1 MKTKGHGT
9 IKKSKAY
16 GAIGTLLLSGVLVA
30 AMGTTA
36 VQADE
41 TVENSSATETL
52 ASTLQVATESTAA
65 TATDSEVSVG
75 DTKTSETEANK
86 TVISDSAESTT
97 PVEVEKTTETSSTT
111 ENTDAEVVKPAESTV
126 PEKTETEAASATSVP
141 EKTETEVAGVTTE
154 ATNVVEEN
162 ENNSTESTEAEEDST
177 EPAKEMASTEATSEE
192 SSAEELVASETEAKV
207 ISEDAEAAD
216 QSKHGATGGG
226 TGVTDRVT
234 DVYLGSN
241 GFNIQC
247 NQPIADGAK
256 IMFAVWSDKN
266 GQDDLIW
273 YTADSHGKTTAK
285 YTGSYGKYHIHT
297 YQNLNGKMTGLNG
310 TSIIVPEPSAKV
322 TIAKASETSYKVT
335 VSDVPVYISSVQL
348 PTWTQA
354 NDQDDLIWYKTTKDS
369 NTTYS
374 AIISVA
380 EHNLESGRY
389 NVHVYGTSAVTN
401 ALTGLAGTH
410 FEADYHFG
418 DVVVDATLAKDG
430 IDLTMPSDVSKGM
443 AVYHAVWS
451 AENDQDDIVWY
462 KADPSGHTKANYTGS
477 YGTYL
482 VHTYGVVHGQMV
494 GLNATSVLVPKP
506 EVKANITKESATT
519 YKVTITD
526 VPIYIDDIQV
536 PTWTEANGQDDLQW
550 YKAEKAADG
559 SYYVVFSE
567 ATHNLEAGTYN
578 VHVYGY
584 NHVKKVQTG
593 LLGKRFESDY
603 RFGDVA
609 VKAELA
615 PTGIYITMPSDVSS
629 NLKTYHAVWSAKNDQ
644 DDIKWY
650 QVAKN
655 GQLTASYTGD
665 YGAYYI
671 HTYAVVKGKMTCISA
686 TSIDVPK
693 PDVKVSV
700 TQASD
705 TSAKVVVT
713 NVPIYVHDIEVPVWT
728 SQNGQDDIKWYKAEK
743 AADGSYTYTFYAKN
757 HNFESGHY
765 NVHVYGVS
773 EVTHSLVGLATTS
786 GIDLTFNQNLTAPT
800 VTVQNHNAD
809 KGTLQV
815 VIAETETSKSIAS
828 VSVAAWSEAEQK
840 NIHWYTTS
848 HVVNGK
854 VIVTVDEKYHHNLT
868 GNYTVHTYIKTKDG
882 STIGYNLGQCAFNN
896 TQSTTSVTAT
906 YKGTGVYGVTISGV
920 YSNGSVKYAVWS
932 DVNGQDDIKWYD
944 ASVSQAVAT
953 GLINVANHSGTG
965 TYHLH
970 AYQSDNGK
978 MYLLGKTEF
987 TVKKTS
993 YNTPYYNQKDERWG
1007 NTLYGGYKMGATGC
1021 VPTSLSMIISS
1032 LSGKEILPTMVAD
1045 YLYYDTVEFN
1055 RGSQGTSGNGVL
1067 LASKHFGMTPTAL
1080 GSVNELTNALK
1091 EGHYVSAS
1099 VQMNKFS
1106 PWPFGTS
1113 HAIVLK
1119 GYSNGNTYVLDPY
1132 NAANNGWYPI
1142 DALWREQSTQYE
1154 DIAALGH
1161 PFVKITDI

>member
-1 MKTKGHGT
+1 M
-9 IKKSKAY
+9 
-16 GAIGTLLLSGVLVA
+16 
-30 AMGTTA
+30 
-36 VQADE
+36 
-41 TVENSSATETL
+41 
-52 ASTLQVATESTAA
+52 
-65 TATDSEVSVG
+65 
-75 DTKTSETEANK
+75 
-86 TVISDSAESTT
+86 
-97 PVEVEKTTETSSTT
+97 
-111 ENTDAEVVKPAESTV
+111 
-126 PEKTETEAASATSVP
+126 P

-241 GFNIQC
+241 GFNIQY

-629 NLKTYHAVWSAKNDQ
+629 KLKTYHAVWSAKNDQ

>member
-1 MKTKGHGT
+1 M
-9 IKKSKAY
+9 
-16 GAIGTLLLSGVLVA
+16 
-30 AMGTTA
+30 
-36 VQADE
+36 
-41 TVENSSATETL
+41 
-52 ASTLQVATESTAA
+52 
-65 TATDSEVSVG
+65 
-75 DTKTSETEANK
+75 
-86 TVISDSAESTT
+86 
-97 PVEVEKTTETSSTT
+97 
-111 ENTDAEVVKPAESTV
+111 
-126 PEKTETEAASATSVP
+126 
-141 EKTETEVAGVTTE
+141 
-154 ATNVVEEN
+154 
-162 ENNSTESTEAEEDST
+162 
-177 EPAKEMASTEATSEE
+177 
-192 SSAEELVASETEAKV
+192 VASETEAKV

-241 GFNIQC
+241 GFNIQY

-322 TIAKASETSYKVT
+322 TITKASETSYKVT

-389 NVHVYGTSAVTN
+389 NVHVYGTSAITN

-559 SYYVVFSE
+559 SYCVVFSE

-1032 LSGKEILPTMVAD
+1032 LSGKEILSTMVAD

-1055 RGSQGTSGNGVL
+1055 RVSQGTSGNGVL

>member
-1 MKTKGHGT
+1 MNKLKT
-9 IKKSKAY
+9 A
-16 GAIGTLLLSGVLVA
+16 LLS
-30 AMGTTA
+30 TA
-36 VQADE
+36 VLSTAYLSPS
-41 TVENSSATETL
+41 VL
-52 ASTLQVATESTAA
+52 ASQL
-65 TATDSEVSVG
+65 D
-75 DTKTSETEANK
+75 
-86 TVISDSAESTT
+86 
-97 PVEVEKTTETSSTT
+97 
-111 ENTDAEVVKPAESTV
+111 
-126 PEKTETEAASATSVP
+126 
-141 EKTETEVAGVTTE
+141 E
-154 ATNVVEEN
+154 ATVSKTDF
-162 ENNSTESTEAEEDST
+162 NSVSKTFDITAQQSTNGKGIKQIDVAIW
-177 EPAKEMASTEATSEE
+177 SEE
-192 SSAEELVASETEAKV
+192 
-207 ISEDAEAAD
+207 
-216 QSKHGATGGG
+216 
-226 TGVTDRVT
+226 
-234 DVYLGSN
+234 
-241 GFNIQC
+241 
-247 NQPIADGAK
+247 
-256 IMFAVWSDKN
+256 N
-266 GQDDLIW
+266 GQDDLKW
-273 YTADSHGKTTAK
+273 YSANAITEDQASVQFHLANHGNRAGNYVTHVYTT
-285 YTGSYGKYHIHT
+285 YLDGSRS
-297 YQNLNGKMTGLNG
+297 GLVLDN
-310 TSIIVPEPSAKV
+310 TKITPSAPQVSVKNGV
-322 TIAKASETSYKVT
+322 IQLTTEIYAPSNGQVKYAIWSE
-335 VSDVPVYISSVQL
+335 
-348 PTWTQA
+348 
-354 NDQDDLIWYKTTKDS
+354 
-369 NTTYS
+369 
-374 AIISVA
+374 
-380 EHNLESGRY
+380 
-389 NVHVYGTSAVTN
+389 
-401 ALTGLAGTH
+401 
-410 FEADYHFG
+410 
-418 DVVVDATLAKDG
+418 
-430 IDLTMPSDVSKGM
+430 
-443 AVYHAVWS
+443 
-451 AENDQDDIVWY
+451 ENDQDDIVWY

-800 VTVQNHNAD
+800 VTVQNHDAD

-815 VIAETETSKSIAS
+815 KVSECTTSKVIQ
-828 VSVAAWSEAEQK
+828 VIRVAAWSESDQ
-840 NIHWYTTS
+840 S
-848 HVVNGK
+848 
-854 VIVTVDEKYHHNLT
+854 NL
-868 GNYTVHTYIKTKDG
+868 H
-882 STIGYNLGQCAFNN
+882 
-896 TQSTTSVTAT
+896 
-906 YKGTGVYGVTISGV
+906 
-920 YSNGSVKYAVWS
+920 
-932 DVNGQDDIKWYD
+932 
-944 ASVSQAVAT
+944 
-953 GLINVANHSGTG
+953 
-965 TYHLH
+965 
-970 AYQSDNGK
+970 
-978 MYLLGKTEF
+978 
-987 TVKKTS
+987 
-993 YNTPYYNQKDERWG
+993 
-1007 NTLYGGYKMGATGC
+1007 
-1021 VPTSLSMIISS
+1021 
-1032 LSGKEILPTMVAD
+1032 
-1045 YLYYDTVEFN
+1045 
-1055 RGSQGTSGNGVL
+1055 
-1067 LASKHFGMTPTAL
+1067 
-1080 GSVNELTNALK
+1080 
-1091 EGHYVSAS
+1091 
-1099 VQMNKFS
+1099 
-1106 PWPFGTS
+1106 
-1113 HAIVLK
+1113 
-1119 GYSNGNTYVLDPY
+1119 
-1132 NAANNGWYPI
+1132 
-1142 DALWREQSTQYE
+1142 
-1154 DIAALGH
+1154 
-1161 PFVKITDI
+1161 

>member
-241 GFNIQC
+241 GFNIQY

-773 EVTHSLVGLATTS
+773 EVTHSLVGFATTS

>member
-86 TVISDSAESTT
+86 TVSSDSAESTT

-241 GFNIQC
+241 GFNIQY

-418 DVVVDATLAKDG
+418 DVAVDASLAKDG

-482 VHTYGVVHGQMV
+482 VHTYGVVRGQMV

-1055 RGSQGTSGNGVL
+1055 RVSQGTSGNGVL